1 MMARIEPAMKA
12 PETTLAARLQL
23 VESPPV
29 GLLARV
35 FGAIGA
41 FCIHAW
47 LWLVGRRMPLAAAP
61 YLDGPVGPAG
71 RIGVALYDHL
81 AGVHRLSISV
91 RDPDGLVPDFA
102 ALGAPGFDPD
112 AVHPEIRRFYEQ
124 TSRFVLDA
132 WTQASFPMRF
142 FLWLLVRTVSRSVDQ
157 LNFPV
162 SPLEVSRG
170 MSSHVLAMDDAGG
183 RRVFTGWLRRLAGS
197 GRVLYA
203 GFYTTDRVPNH
214 DGACVK
220 VAFPMPHGSATVLL
234 RPENGPDSSF
244 VLVSSGRRFGDPGF
258 YRLRRRGDRLC
269 VKYLRTLRER
279 FHVYV
284 DSDGVLRCDHWVRFL
299 GLPVLTLHY
308 KMTPR

>member
-1 MMARIEPAMKA
+1 MPPGREIWREIGDLTAQMAA
-12 PETTLAARLQL
+12 
-23 VESPPV
+23 PV
-29 GLLARV
+29 GFFARV

-47 LWLVGRRMPLAAAP
+47 LWIVGRRMPLAAAP
-61 YLDGPVGPAG
+61 YLDGPVGPPG

-81 AGVHRLSISV
+81 AAVHGLTITV

-102 ALGAPGFDPD
+102 VLRAPGFDPD
-112 AVHPEIRRFYEQ
+112 AVHPDIRRFYEQ
-124 TSRFVLDA
+124 SSRYVLDA
-132 WTQASFPMRF
+132 WTQSRFPMNI

-170 MSSHVLAMDDAGG
+170 MSNDLIGMDDPAGE
-183 RRVFTGWLRRLAGS
+183 RVLTGWLRRLAGS

-203 GFYTTDRVPNH
+203 GFYTTGRVPNH

-220 VAFPMPHGSATVLL
+220 AVFPMPNGNATIFL
-234 RPENGPDSSF
+234 RPENGPDRSF
-244 VLVSSGRRFGDPGF
+244 RLVSSGRRFGDPGF

-269 VKYLRTLRER
+269 VKFLRTLREH

-284 DSDGVLRCDHWVRFL
+284 DADGVLRGDHQVSFL